1 MTIRP
6 VLLIAAAS
14 FGALAALPA
23 HAASFDCRKARQADE
38 KAICASR
45 TLSELDVQMAAL
57 YGVRMQL
64 PMMMGSRGAA
74 QDEQARFLADR
85 AACGA
90 KTSCLANTYQSR
102 IAALKTT
109 LSAGMH
115 DYCVRIGLC
124 G

>member
-1 MTIRP
+1 MTKRPIRLMT
-6 VLLIAAAS
+6 VACLTACV
-14 FGALAALPA
+14 ALPA
-23 HAASFDCRKARQADE
+23 HAASFDCRKAQHADE
-38 KAICASR
+38 TAICASR

-64 PMMMGSRGAA
+64 PMAMGARGAA
-74 QDEQARFLADR
+74 QDEQMQFLADR

-90 KTSCLANTYQSR
+90 TATCLADTYRSR
-102 IAALKTT
+102 IAALQAT
-109 LSAGMH
+109 LAAGMH